1 MALRLALQ
9 LYSVGEDAKKDL
21 DGTLRRVKEMGYEG
35 VEFAGLYG
43 HDAAE
48 VAEMLHQYGLIPVS
62 AHVPLEELETKF
74 DEVAASYKQIGCPY
88 LAVPYLIHALQPVS
102 GNFEEAISRI
112 EAVAKRYTEAG
123 FIVSYHNHD
132 FEFKTINGVL
142 ALDLLYDRISEEYL
156 KTQIDTCWAN
166 VGGVDPASYVLK
178 YTGRAPTVHI
188 KDFYLKGKPQNHMYK
203 LLCDKDDR
211 KEEEGNHAA
220 ESPRTVDEIL
230 REKGGLENEADDD
243 DGRSVRE
250 MVKKGVQNP
259 RHDVV
264 EGIRDVNAEESRV
277 AEIEQRDAN
286 AD

>member
-48 VAEMLHQYGLIPVS
+48 VAEMLYKYGLIPVS

-142 ALDLLYDRISEEYL
+142 ALDLLYERISEEYL

-211 KEEEGNHAA
+211 KEEEGNFSYRPVGYGLQDVPKIMAA
-220 ESPRTVDEIL
+220 CKKAGTEWVIVEQDGVSHPSAVKMDEVALSAEYIL
-230 REKGGLENEADDD
+230 KNQLL
-243 DGRSVRE
+243 
-250 MVKKGVQNP
+250 
-259 RHDVV
+259 
-264 EGIRDVNAEESRV
+264 
-277 AEIEQRDAN
+277 
-286 AD
+286 

>member
-9 LYSVGEDAKKDL
+9 LYSVGEDAKKNL

-48 VAEMLHQYGLIPVS
+48 VSEMLHQYGLIPVS

-74 DEVAASYKQIGCPY
+74 DEVTASYKQIGCPY

-142 ALDLLYDRISEEYL
+142 ALDLLYERISEEYL

-211 KEEEGNHAA
+211 KEEEGNFSYRPVGYGLQDVPKIMAA
-220 ESPRTVDEIL
+220 CKKAGTEWVIVEQDGVSHPSAVKMDEVALSAEYIL
-230 REKGGLENEADDD
+230 KNQLL
-243 DGRSVRE
+243 
-250 MVKKGVQNP
+250 
-259 RHDVV
+259 
-264 EGIRDVNAEESRV
+264 
-277 AEIEQRDAN
+277 
-286 AD
+286 

>member
-142 ALDLLYDRISEEYL
+142 ALDLLYERISEEYL

-166 VGGVDPASYVLK
+166 VGGVDPALYVLK

-211 KEEEGNHAA
+211 KEEEGNFSYRPVGYGLQDVPKIMAA
-220 ESPRTVDEIL
+220 CKKAGTEWVIVEQDGVSHPSAVKMDEVALSAEYIL
-230 REKGGLENEADDD
+230 KNQLL
-243 DGRSVRE
+243 
-250 MVKKGVQNP
+250 
-259 RHDVV
+259 
-264 EGIRDVNAEESRV
+264 
-277 AEIEQRDAN
+277 
-286 AD
+286 

>member
-43 HDAAE
+43 YDAAE
-48 VAEMLHQYGLIPVS
+48 VAEMLHKYGLIPVS

-142 ALDLLYDRISEEYL
+142 ALDLLYERISEEYL

-211 KEEEGNHAA
+211 KEEEGNFSYRPVGYGLQDVPKIMAA
-220 ESPRTVDEIL
+220 CKKAGTEWVIVEQDGVSHPSAVKMDEVALSAEYIL
-230 REKGGLENEADDD
+230 KNQLL
-243 DGRSVRE
+243 
-250 MVKKGVQNP
+250 
-259 RHDVV
+259 
-264 EGIRDVNAEESRV
+264 
-277 AEIEQRDAN
+277 
-286 AD
+286 

>member
-142 ALDLLYDRISEEYL
+142 ALDLLYERISEEYL

-178 YTGRAPTVHI
+178 YTGRAPSVHI

-211 KEEEGNHAA
+211 KEEEGNFSYRPVGYGLQDVPKIMAA
-220 ESPRTVDEIL
+220 CKKAGTEWVIVEQDGVSHPSAVKMDEVALSAEYIL
-230 REKGGLENEADDD
+230 KNQLL
-243 DGRSVRE
+243 
-250 MVKKGVQNP
+250 
-259 RHDVV
+259 
-264 EGIRDVNAEESRV
+264 
-277 AEIEQRDAN
+277 
-286 AD
+286 

>member
-48 VAEMLHQYGLIPVS
+48 VSEMLHQYGLIPVS
-62 AHVPLEELETKF
+62 AHVSLEELETKF

-142 ALDLLYDRISEEYL
+142 ALDLLYERISEEYL

-211 KEEEGNHAA
+211 KEEEGNFSYRPVGYGLQDVPKIMAA
-220 ESPRTVDEIL
+220 CKKAGTEWVIVEQDGVSHPSAVKMDEVALSAEYIL
-230 REKGGLENEADDD
+230 KNQLL
-243 DGRSVRE
+243 
-250 MVKKGVQNP
+250 
-259 RHDVV
+259 
-264 EGIRDVNAEESRV
+264 
-277 AEIEQRDAN
+277 
-286 AD
+286 

>member
-48 VAEMLHQYGLIPVS
+48 VSEMLHQYGLIPVS

-74 DEVAASYKQIGCPY
+74 DEVTASYKRIGCPY

-142 ALDLLYDRISEEYL
+142 ALDLLYERISEEYL

-211 KEEEGNHAA
+211 KEEEGNFSYRPVGYGLQDVPKIMAA
-220 ESPRTVDEIL
+220 CKKAGTEWVIVEQDGVSHPSAVKMDEVALSAEYIL
-230 REKGGLENEADDD
+230 KNQLL
-243 DGRSVRE
+243 
-250 MVKKGVQNP
+250 
-259 RHDVV
+259 
-264 EGIRDVNAEESRV
+264 
-277 AEIEQRDAN
+277 
-286 AD
+286 

>member
-48 VAEMLHQYGLIPVS
+48 VSEMLHQYGLIPVS
-62 AHVPLEELETKF
+62 AHVSLEELETKF

-211 KEEEGNHAA
+211 KEEEGNFSYRPVGYGLQDVPKIMAA
-220 ESPRTVDEIL
+220 CKKAGTEWVIVEQDGVSHPSAVKMDEVALSAEYIL
-230 REKGGLENEADDD
+230 KNQLL
-243 DGRSVRE
+243 
-250 MVKKGVQNP
+250 
-259 RHDVV
+259 
-264 EGIRDVNAEESRV
+264 
-277 AEIEQRDAN
+277 
-286 AD
+286 

>member
-142 ALDLLYDRISEEYL
+142 ALDLLYERISEEYL
-156 KTQIDTCWAN
+156 KTQ
-166 VGGVDPASYVLK
+166 
-178 YTGRAPTVHI
+178 
-188 KDFYLKGKPQNHMYK
+188 
-203 LLCDKDDR
+203 
-211 KEEEGNHAA
+211 
-220 ESPRTVDEIL
+220 
-230 REKGGLENEADDD
+230 AD
-243 DGRSVRE
+243 
-250 MVKKGVQNP
+250 
-259 RHDVV
+259 
-264 EGIRDVNAEESRV
+264 
-277 AEIEQRDAN
+277 
-286 AD
+286 

>member
-48 VAEMLHQYGLIPVS
+48 VSEMLHQYGLIPVS
-62 AHVPLEELETKF
+62 AHVSLEELETKF

-102 GNFEEAISRI
+102 GNFEETISRI

-211 KEEEGNHAA
+211 KEEEGNFSYRPVGYGLQDVPKIMAA
-220 ESPRTVDEIL
+220 CKKAGTEWVIVEQDGVSHPSAVKMDEVALSAEYIL
-230 REKGGLENEADDD
+230 KNQLL
-243 DGRSVRE
+243 
-250 MVKKGVQNP
+250 
-259 RHDVV
+259 
-264 EGIRDVNAEESRV
+264 
-277 AEIEQRDAN
+277 
-286 AD
+286 

>member
-142 ALDLLYDRISEEYL
+142 ALDLLYERISEEYL

-211 KEEEGNHAA
+211 KEEKGNFSYRPVGYGLQDVPKIMAA
-220 ESPRTVDEIL
+220 CKKAGTEWVIVEQDGVSHPSAVKMDEVALSAEYIL
-230 REKGGLENEADDD
+230 KNQLL
-243 DGRSVRE
+243 
-250 MVKKGVQNP
+250 
-259 RHDVV
+259 
-264 EGIRDVNAEESRV
+264 
-277 AEIEQRDAN
+277 
-286 AD
+286 

>member
-48 VAEMLHQYGLIPVS
+48 VSEMLHQYGLIPVS

-74 DEVAASYKQIGCPY
+74 DEVTASYKQIGCPY

-142 ALDLLYDRISEEYL
+142 ALDLLYERISEEYL

-211 KEEEGNHAA
+211 KEEEGNFSYRPVGYGLQDVPKIMAA
-220 ESPRTVDEIL
+220 CKKAGTEWVIVEQDGVSHPSAVKMDEVALSAEYIL
-230 REKGGLENEADDD
+230 KNQLL
-243 DGRSVRE
+243 
-250 MVKKGVQNP
+250 
-259 RHDVV
+259 
-264 EGIRDVNAEESRV
+264 
-277 AEIEQRDAN
+277 
-286 AD
+286 

>member
-48 VAEMLHQYGLIPVS
+48 VSEMLHQYGLIPVS
-62 AHVPLEELETKF
+62 AHVSLEELETKF

-178 YTGRAPTVHI
+178 YTGRAPSVHI

-211 KEEEGNHAA
+211 KEEEGNFSYRPVGYGLQDVPKIMAA
-220 ESPRTVDEIL
+220 CKKAGTEWVIVEQDGVSHPSAVKMDEVALSAEYIL
-230 REKGGLENEADDD
+230 KNQLL
-243 DGRSVRE
+243 
-250 MVKKGVQNP
+250 
-259 RHDVV
+259 
-264 EGIRDVNAEESRV
+264 
-277 AEIEQRDAN
+277 
-286 AD
+286 

>member
-48 VAEMLHQYGLIPVS
+48 VSEMLHQYGLIPVS
-62 AHVPLEELETKF
+62 AHVSLEELETKF

-166 VGGVDPASYVLK
+166 VGGADPASYVLK

-211 KEEEGNHAA
+211 KEEEGNFSYRPVGYGLQDVPKIMAA
-220 ESPRTVDEIL
+220 CKKAGTEWVIVEQDGVSHPSAVKMDEVALSAEYIL
-230 REKGGLENEADDD
+230 KNQLL
-243 DGRSVRE
+243 
-250 MVKKGVQNP
+250 
-259 RHDVV
+259 
-264 EGIRDVNAEESRV
+264 
-277 AEIEQRDAN
+277 
-286 AD
+286 

>member
-43 HDAAE
+43 YDAAE
-48 VAEMLHQYGLIPVS
+48 VAEMLHKYGLIPVS

-142 ALDLLYDRISEEYL
+142 ALDLLYERISEEYL

-211 KEEEGNHAA
+211 KEEEGNFSYRPVGYGLQDVTKIMAA
-220 ESPRTVDEIL
+220 CKKAGTEWVIVEQDGVSHPSAVKMDEVALSAEYIL
-230 REKGGLENEADDD
+230 KNQLL
-243 DGRSVRE
+243 
-250 MVKKGVQNP
+250 
-259 RHDVV
+259 
-264 EGIRDVNAEESRV
+264 
-277 AEIEQRDAN
+277 
-286 AD
+286 

>member
-142 ALDLLYDRISEEYL
+142 ALDLLYERISEEYL

-211 KEEEGNHAA
+211 KEEEGNFSYRPVGYGLQDVPKIMAA
-220 ESPRTVDEIL
+220 CKKAGTEWVIVEQDGVSHPSAVKMDEVALSAEYIL
-230 REKGGLENEADDD
+230 KNRLL
-243 DGRSVRE
+243 
-250 MVKKGVQNP
+250 
-259 RHDVV
+259 
-264 EGIRDVNAEESRV
+264 
-277 AEIEQRDAN
+277 
-286 AD
+286 

>member
-211 KEEEGNHAA
+211 KEEEGNFSYRPVGYGLQDVPKIMAA
-220 ESPRTVDEIL
+220 CKKAGTEWVIVEQDGVSHPSAVKMDEVALSAEYIL
-230 REKGGLENEADDD
+230 KNQLL
-243 DGRSVRE
+243 
-250 MVKKGVQNP
+250 
-259 RHDVV
+259 
-264 EGIRDVNAEESRV
+264 
-277 AEIEQRDAN
+277 
-286 AD
+286 